1 MTSAVREHGSGL
13 EFSASAC
20 RSTII
25 EHWFTAP
32 FLFALTPSHIVVAAA
47 VALVAWLLL
56 RGGLHIA
63 QKALDRAAA
72 MRPGVVIRAAADI
85 VRGTSGLLIALT
97 ALLIG
102 IGTLALPS
110 SWSSQISHLWFLTLI
125 LQFALWCNRAIAIAL
140 DHYFARAAGDSA
152 RLSQASAASTLL
164 TWALHTALWSIVL
177 LAILSNIGVNITAFV
192 ASLGVGGIAVAL
204 AAQNILGDLFAS
216 LAIAVD
222 KPFEVGDS
230 IGVGTVSGT
239 VERIGLKTTRI
250 RSASGEQVVM
260 SNTDLLKQTIRN
272 FRRLQTRRI
281 VYTVGISYDATP
293 EQVEEVPRI
302 LRRLVEADAHLR
314 FDRAHLAAFGES
326 SINFECVFHV
336 QTPDYRVYMD
346 SQQAIGIA
354 LMREFARLGVSFAF
368 PSRTVYLATA
378 RDGSPVQPAFDA
390 AKPAGGPRPADA
402 PLP

>member
-1 MTSAVREHGSGL
+1 M
-13 EFSASAC
+13 
-20 RSTII
+20 
-25 EHWFTAP
+25 
-32 FLFALTPSHIVVAAA
+32 
-47 VALVAWLLL
+47 L
-56 RGGLHIA
+56 RGGLHLA
-63 QKALDRAAA
+63 QRALDRAAA
-72 MRPGVVIRAAADI
+72 LRPGVVISAMADI
-85 VRGTSGLLIALT
+85 VRGTSRWLIALT

-102 IGTLALPS
+102 VGTLALPMT
-110 SWSSQISHLWFLTLI
+110 WSAQLGHLWFLTVV

-140 DHYFARAAGDSA
+140 DHYFSRSGGDSA
-152 RLSQASAASTLL
+152 RLAQASAASTLL

-177 LAILSNIGVNITAFV
+177 LAILSNVGVNITAFV
-192 ASLGVGGIAVAL
+192 ASLGVGGIAIAL

-230 IGVGTVSGT
+230 IGVGAVSGT

-281 VYTVGISYDATP
+281 VYAVGISYDATP
-293 EQVEEVPRI
+293 EQVEAIPKI
-302 LRRLVEADAHLR
+302 LQRLVEADANLR
-314 FDRAHLAAFGES
+314 FDRAHLSAFGES

-368 PSRTVYLATA
+368 PSRTVYLANA
-378 RDGSPVQPAFDA
+378 RDGNPLQAALDAVPPAS
-390 AKPAGGPRPADA
+390 GPRPADA
-402 PLP
+402 PGP